1 MKMEKQ
7 EMKETDY
14 KNREKKDN
22 NNPMSIFENKPSAQ
36 EYHHARHALYFL
48 YFGTYSVIN
57 HKTAWCTQEKAER
70 VLVHLNCLREF
81 IEQDT
86 ALEHAVNALL
96 RQLSLSKPC
105 NYKEWGHFLFRNWTS
120 IRQVAAHYG
129 EDKKCF
135 PDSYYCALKQLF
147 EING

>member
-1 MKMEKQ
+1 MEKQ
-7 EMKETDY
+7 EMKETDNE
-14 KNREKKDN
+14 KREKNDN
-22 NNPMSIFENKPSAQ
+22 YNPMIMPENQPSAQ

-48 YFGTYSVIN
+48 YFGTYSVIT
-57 HKTAWCTQEKAER
+57 HKTAWCTQEKVER
-70 VLVHLNCLREF
+70 VSVHLNCLREF

-86 ALEHAVNALL
+86 VLEHAVNALL
-96 RQLSLSKPC
+96 RQLALSKPC

-135 PDSYYCALKQLF
+135 PDSYFYALKQIF
-147 EING
+147 EIDG

>member
-1 MKMEKQ
+1 MEMEKQ
-7 EMKETDY
+7 EMKVRDDEKQE
-14 KNREKKDN
+14 KNDN
-22 NNPMSIFENKPSAQ
+22 YNPLPGEPVTAQ

-57 HKTAWCTQEKAER
+57 HKVAWCTGDKADR
-70 VLVHLNCLREF
+70 VSVHLNCLREF
-81 IEQDT
+81 VEQDT
-86 ALEHAVNALL
+86 VLGQAVNVLL
-96 RQLSLSKPC
+96 RKLSQSRPC
-105 NYKEWGHFLFRNWTS
+105 DHKEWGHFLFQNWTS
-120 IRQVAAHYG
+120 IHQIAAHYG